1 MARVGRER
9 VVMLLE
15 NNRYPEDTRPRR
27 EAESLANA
35 GYDVLVI
42 APRARGQARR
52 ETVRGVHVER
62 YTQPKASAS
71 VASFLV
77 EYAVA
82 NVQLHLRGIRE
93 LIKGADVLHLHN
105 PPDTLFPLASLARA
119 LGRRVVYDQHDL
131 APELMQVKFGDS
143 TLVRLLMFMERMTF
157 RFASLVLVPN
167 ESHRDIA
174 LARGGVAPERV
185 FVVRNGPPVST
196 LVASANGRQDRLR
209 EPRLLFLGSMES
221 QDGIDALPTVL
232 GELVTRHGL
241 MARLT
246 MIGEGSCQDEVAS
259 AFARA
264 GLSNMVT
271 FTGRVEPGDVPALLA
286 EADVCLDPA
295 DGNSLNHCSTMVKIA
310 EYMAAGKPVVA
321 HRLMETERTAGQA
334 ALYARCGDPLEFA
347 SQIAVLAA
355 DPQLRKRLGSLG
367 LERVRDLTWERSEA
381 ALLEAYASL

>member
-1 MARVGRER
+1 
-9 VVMLLE
+9 MLLE

-35 GYDVLVI
+35 GYKVYVV
-42 APRARGQARR
+42 APRARGQARK

-62 YTQPKASAS
+62 YTQPQGSAS
-71 VASFLV
+71 MVSFLV

-82 NVQLHLRGIRE
+82 NIQLHLRGIRQ

-131 APELMQVKFGDS
+131 APELVQVKFGHS
-143 TLVRLLMFMERMTF
+143 TLVRLLTFMERMTF

-174 LARGGVAPERV
+174 LGRGHVAAERV
-185 FVVRNGPPVST
+185 FVVRNGPPVAT
-196 LVASANGRQDRLR
+196 LAASANGRRGRLQD
-209 EPRLLFLGSMES
+209 PRLLFLGSMES
-221 QDGIDALPTVL
+221 QDGVDALPTVL

-241 MARLT
+241 TGTRLT
-246 MIGEGSCQDEVAS
+246 LIGEGSCQDEVAN

-264 GLSNMVT
+264 GLSNMVV
-271 FTGRVEPGDVPALLA
+271 FTGRVEPDDVPAFLA
-286 EADVCLDPA
+286 KADICLDPA
-295 DGNSLNHCSTMVKIA
+295 DGNSLNHRSTMVKIA
-310 EYMAAGKPVVA
+310 EYMAAAKPVVA
-321 HRLMETERTAGQA
+321 HRLLETERTAGQA
-334 ALYARCGDPLEFA
+334 ALYARCGDPHELA
-347 SQIAVLAA
+347 AQIALLAA
-355 DPQLRKRLGSLG
+355 DPELRKRLGSLG
-367 LERVRDLTWERSEA
+367 LERARDLTWERSEA